1 MTTTITP
8 SSGAGAL
15 FTQQGVGTT
24 PGFSALDLR
33 RAGIGG
39 LQEGVLGTGAS
50 AQDFMVQQRLAGA
63 NMQVEITMP
72 AGGMAAVQG
81 DSIGGQGLYDIPVH
95 SANVLETIGTADPS
109 NPRVDQVI
117 LEVQDNVLDA
127 SGGNLARTRVLPGT
141 PTGGANLTNR
151 TGAAVLPG
159 SALLLADVLVGAAAG
174 SITNS
179 VIRDRRKWARG
190 AYVRIVRTSNA
201 VAGNDY
207 TTASTLMAD
216 VDATN
221 LKPRVECSGIPLR
234 ITVNGTSF
242 HSVANGSAIVWF
254 AQDGT
259 IPDSALLNIGQNDNS
274 ASAATATILSRQW
287 DLVPAAG
294 SHMFALQ
301 FATSTAGTLT
311 VVTRATLPIEL
322 VIEEIVRP
330 NAANNIVTTG

>member
-1 MTTTITP
+1 MTTVISP
-8 SSGAGAL
+8 SSGAGVL

-24 PGFSALDLR
+24 PGYSALDLR

-95 SANVLETIGTADPS
+95 SANVLETIGTSDPS

-127 SGGNLARTRVLPGT
+127 SGGNLARTRVLTGT

-151 TGAAVLPG
+151 TGVAALPG
-159 SALLLADVLVGAAAG
+159 SALLLADVLVSAAAG

-190 AYVRIVRTSNA
+190 GLSQFTRT
-201 VAGNDY
+201 
-207 TTASTLMAD
+207 
-216 VDATN
+216 ATN
-221 LKPRVECSGIPLR
+221 LITTSTTYGNVDGTNWNWRMECAGVPVIATLCGD
-234 ITVNGTSF
+234 IGTSATTNLF
-242 HSVANGSAIVWF
+242 FGLVI
-254 AQDGT
+254 DGGT
-259 IPDSALLNIGQNDNS
+259 ALDREYIPD
-274 ASAATATILSRQW
+274 AARTSGAAIQW
-287 DLVPAAG
+287 RFTPAAG
-294 SHMFALQ
+294 SHTFLLQWKLTGAVTATIFAAQ
-301 FATSTAGTLT
+301 WPSFT
-311 VVTRATLPIEL
+311 VEE
-322 VIEEIVRP
+322 VIRQ
-330 NAANNIVTTG
+330 NSANNTVSTG